1 MFTVELNTNRSSSYV
16 PPRWN
21 FKKANW
27 SKFASRS
34 DVLTTGLNINTRQ
47 IDKANK
53 ALTEAILTTAQE
65 CIPRGSRRNYIPYWS
80 EELQAL
86 HEEVTE
92 ARDMAEA
99 DPSVDNNIRLKAKI
113 AKFRRESNMA
123 VRNSWHKKTAQ
134 LNLERDGQKLWRLVK
149 SLNGENNRSSPIVL
163 EENNRVLTKNQAA
176 NHLAKQISQV
186 SNISVCNQRRQKVRQ
201 EITERKRITQQP
213 TDEIMTCPFVMEELE
228 GALKGMQ
235 NGRSP
240 GPDNITNDMLAHLGT
255 QAKKKLLGLFN
266 TSWKTGL
273 IPSIWKKAIL
283 IPILK
288 AGKPRNKGNS
298 YRPISLTSCMCK
310 LMERMVNKRLTWY
323 LERNKILMDEQA
335 GFRQFRSTE
344 DQIAY
349 IAQTIED
356 GYQRQQHTATVW
368 VDMEKA
374 FDKVWKKGLV
384 LQLMQAGVSHNMLKW
399 IQKYLSQRTGRVSL
413 QGKESRQADFKD
425 GVPQS
430 GVLSPTLF
438 LVFMN
443 SIQNIIKPHVKVA
456 LYADDLALICS
467 EDSCVTAQ
475 VRLQECLTLLEQ
487 WTEDWAMSVNAAKTT
502 YSIFSLSTKIPN
514 LRLKINNRLL
524 ERENHPKY
532 LGVTLDPRLTWCKQI
547 ENV

>member
-1 MFTVELNTNRSSSYV
+1 M
-16 PPRWN
+16 
-21 FKKANW
+21 
-27 SKFASRS
+27 
-34 DVLTTGLNINTRQ
+34 TTCLNINTRQ

-65 CIPRGSRRNYIPYWS
+65 CIPRGSRRNFIPYWS

-92 ARDMAEA
+92 ARNMAEA

-163 EENNRVLTKNQAA
+163 EENNRVLTKKQAA
-176 NHLAKQISQV
+176 NHLAKQFSQV
-186 SNISVCNQRRQKVRQ
+186 SNISICNQRRQKVRQ

-228 GALKGMQ
+228 GALKGIQ

-240 GPDNITNDMLAHLGT
+240 EPDNTTNDMLAHLGT

-310 LMERMVNKRLTWY
+310 LMERMVNKRLMWY

-349 IAQTIED
+349 IAQTIEF

-368 VDMEKA
+368 VDMEKV

-384 LQLMQAGVSHNMLKW
+384 LQLMQAEVSHNMLKW
-399 IQKYLSQRTGRVSL
+399 IEKYLSQRTGRVSL
-413 QGKESRQADFKD
+413 QGRESRQADFKD
-425 GVPQS
+425 GVPQG

-438 LVFMN
+438 LIFMN
-443 SIQNIIKPHVKVA
+443 SIQNIIKPHVKAA
-456 LYADDLALICS
+456 LYADDLAL
-467 EDSCVTAQ
+467 
-475 VRLQECLTLLEQ
+475 
-487 WTEDWAMSVNAAKTT
+487 
-502 YSIFSLSTKIPN
+502 
-514 LRLKINNRLL
+514 
-524 ERENHPKY
+524 
-532 LGVTLDPRLTWCKQI
+532 
-547 ENV
+547 